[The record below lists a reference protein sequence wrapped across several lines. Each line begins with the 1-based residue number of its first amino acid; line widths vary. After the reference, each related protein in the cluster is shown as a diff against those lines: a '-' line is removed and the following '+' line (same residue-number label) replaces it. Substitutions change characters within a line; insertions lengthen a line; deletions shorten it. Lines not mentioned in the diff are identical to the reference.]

1 MQLYRVCVVDFRVLY
16 VVIAVVLCLTAGGLL
31 LFFLFPRTVN
41 LSSTQPLLQPTNVFI
56 NVSDVVLF
64 MTVTVRLQHVIPCVP
79 K

>member
-1 MQLYRVCVVDFRVLY
+1 MDCVCFVVFRVLY

-41 LSSTQPLLQPTNVFI
+41 LTSTQPLLQPTNVHI
-56 NVSDVVLF
+56 NISDGVLF
-64 MTVTVRLQHVIPCVP
+64 MTLTVRLHVIPCVP